1 VSQITAFDLI
11 IGEFDTS
18 ERGQRWEV
26 VQRLQAADIHADH
39 LELGELLQ
47 VLLIVR
53 TESLHW
59 CLVKNQ
65 VVEISDV
72 GITGH
77 FLDLVLQGNHLSL

>member
-1 VSQITAFDLI
+1 MWDTHSNRDAQTEKLRIQKTTY
-11 IGEFDTS
+11 TS

-65 VVEISDV
+65 VVELIDR
-72 GITGH
+72 
-77 FLDLVLQGNHLSL
+77 